1 MKRAIVILACGL
13 TWLGCDLPKPQK
25 KSSTVAP
32 AADTASRGG
41 DTAAKTPSTPVNP
54 PPQSSTSGNQTPRSA
69 AQRTVTMNDLT
80 QIRIYIENASAASG
94 SMPSVNETYAALK
107 REAPRIAELID
118 TRVITLN
125 PARNREQVWAY
136 ETAAYQVGGL
146 VVTSS
151 GVERMSAEQLQQ
163 RLKQ

>member
-1 MKRAIVILACGL
+1 MKRSIVILVCGL

-32 AADTASRGG
+32 PADTASRG
-41 DTAAKTPSTPVNP
+41 DTAAKAPSTPANP

-69 AQRTVTMNDLT
+69 AQRVVTMNDLT
-80 QIRIYIENASAASG
+80 QIRIFIENASAASG
-94 SMPSVNETYAALK
+94 SMPNVNETYAALK

-136 ETAAYQVGGL
+136 ETAAYQVGGM
-146 VVTSS
+146 VVTSN
-151 GVERMSAEQLQQ
+151 GVERMTAAQLQQ
-163 RLKQ
+163 RLQQ